1 LGMTRMWPTCSAPRS
16 PCAFFDSSLIFFI
29 IALPLGS
36 SFAPGLIGWVLF
48 DVAMTISLLGGILGR
63 CCSGTTRRSEFKV
76 RPAKVTHRSLVIV
89 ADDGQ
94 QSCGTMSPQPTSPA
108 DQALYSCS
116 GDVGPPEQQ
125 PRSVLAFPLSS
136 CLIGISSPQQ
146 GELPALFGR
155 RHSLAFRSETYFFCP
170 LLRAAGFANAR
181 SSILLSLLYS

>member
-76 RPAKVTHRSLVIV
+76 MPAKSNSSKLSHCGRRRATILRHYVATTDVT
-89 ADDGQ
+89 G
-94 QSCGTMSPQPTSPA
+94 PTKPCIPV
-108 DQALYSCS
+108 Q
-116 GDVGPPEQQ
+116 GNVGPPEQQ

-146 GELPALFGR
+146 GELPALFG
-155 RHSLAFRSETYFFCP
+155 LPIGNLF
-170 LLRAAGFANAR
+170 
-181 SSILLSLLYS
+181 LLSPLAGSGLR